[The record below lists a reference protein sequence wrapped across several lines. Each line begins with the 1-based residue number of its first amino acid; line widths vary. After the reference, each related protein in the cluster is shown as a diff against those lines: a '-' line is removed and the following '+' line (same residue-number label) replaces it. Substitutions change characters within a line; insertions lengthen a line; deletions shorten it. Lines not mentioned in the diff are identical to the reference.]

1 MACTLTLSGRDLGCK
16 DSLGGVKE
24 IYVAQWSEAMWD
36 AVVSGEIADSAA
48 ALTMNGYGL
57 TKGSASLTQ
66 TITSSIEN
74 GSVFFDQA
82 LTATFTGLSSADIA
96 EISNL
101 TKGRMAIVIQDRNDN
116 YFVMGHLN
124 GVEASGGT
132 VQTGTAAGDL
142 YGFTVEFSAQE
153 STAAPFL
160 VLGLTPNCTL
170 VPSS

>member
-1 MACTLTLSGRDLGCK
+1 
-16 DSLGGVKE
+16 
-24 IYVAQWSEAMWD
+24 MWD

-82 LTATFTGLSSADIA
+82 LTATFTGLSASDIT

-101 TKGRMAIVIQDRNDN
+101 TKGRMAIVVQDRNDN

-142 YGFTVEFSAQE
+142 YGFTVEFNAQE

-160 VLGLTPNCTL
+160 VLGATPNCSL
-170 VPSS
+170 VPAS